1 MQWVILLVGLDIP
14 AVLALLDCINRSADQ
29 FEGGAGDRAGW
40 LRWLIIAL
48 PLSWVLIGYG
58 IVLGYYYSVVRR
70 NTPARF

>member
-14 AVLALLDCINRSADQ
+14 AALALLDCINRSPDQ
-29 FEGGAGDRAGW
+29 FEGGTGDRAGW

>member
-1 MQWVILLVGLDIP
+1 MQWFVLLVGLDIP
-14 AVLALLDCINRSADQ
+14 AVLALLDCVNRSPDQ

-58 IVLGYYYSVVRR
+58 IVLGYYYAVVRR